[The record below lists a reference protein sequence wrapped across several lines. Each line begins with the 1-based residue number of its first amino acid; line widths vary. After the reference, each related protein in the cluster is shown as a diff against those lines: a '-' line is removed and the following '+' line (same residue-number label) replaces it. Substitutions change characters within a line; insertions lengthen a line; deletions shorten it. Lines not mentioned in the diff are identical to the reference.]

1 MERGD
6 KIVSCLVT
14 YFKL

>member
-1 MERGD
+1 MEGGD
-6 KIVSCLVT
+6 KVVSCLVT